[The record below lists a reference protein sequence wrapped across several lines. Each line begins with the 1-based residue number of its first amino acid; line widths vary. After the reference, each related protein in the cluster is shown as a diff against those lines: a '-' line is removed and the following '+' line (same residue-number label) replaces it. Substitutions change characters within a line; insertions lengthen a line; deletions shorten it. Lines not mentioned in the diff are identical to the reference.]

1 MIFSQIFG
9 VIIAATT
16 ITAMGGAFMPPLRP
30 RIGDGELSLYGNHA
44 GGAHD
49 TVKVLIN
56 TCYGGFAFSDAF
68 CAEYNRIYGEGAMQT
83 YMATHFY
90 DAFLEKNRKLCN
102 GKVASRYDPKIV
114 ELYERLG
121 GSYACSGK
129 YATLK
134 TVEIPRALAPYITIK
149 ETYGDETIAI
159 HISQMY
165 RDLLDDI
172 VSRRCVRFCDTMA
185 YEEIRNWE
193 KYLSER
199 KIRFL

>member
-16 ITAMGGAFMPPLRP
+16 ITAMGGAFMPPPLR
-30 RIGDGELSLYGNHA
+30 
-44 GGAHD
+44 GGSGTLRMSQKTPISSD

-134 TVEIPRALAPYITIK
+134 TVEIPRALAPYITINEK
-149 ETYGDETIAI
+149 DGAETIAI

-172 VSRRCVRFCDTMA
+172 VSRRCVRFCDTKA